1 MRRSPGDPH
10 ALLSHYETLRRE
22 ALATLP
28 LGPRGHGLALFL
40 TRGMSAWLA
49 AVTALAPSVTP
60 PTITAEVEAGCPR
73 TTLPPGRSEF
83 TTVLA
88 GMVLACAAAGAEGR
102 S

>member
-1 MRRSPGDPH
+1 MRRAPGDPH
-10 ALLSHYETLRRE
+10 TLLSHYETLRRE

-49 AVTALAPSVTP
+49 AVTALAPSVPLP
-60 PTITAEVEAGCPR
+60 PPHADLQVGPPR
-73 TTLPPGRSEF
+73 TMLPPGRSEL

-88 GMVLACAAAGAEGR
+88 GMVLACATPGAEGW

>member
-10 ALLSHYETLRRE
+10 TLLSHYETLRRE
-22 ALATLP
+22 ALAARP
-28 LGPRGHGLALFL
+28 VGPRGQGLVLFL

-49 AVTALAPSVTP
+49 AVTVLAPSVTP
-60 PTITAEVEAGCPR
+60 PPIHADLQARPPR
-73 TTLPPGRSEF
+73 TMLPPCRSEL

-88 GMVLACAAAGAEGR
+88 GMVLACAATGAEDR